1 VVARGFFGDGQHLL
15 VDVACTTVWGNS
27 DFCANRTIPGN
38 AALDREKNKFTAD
51 EKSSRPVSKFFGGDH
66 VLIPFVMEDG
76 GRLGDQGQALLLL
89 LAERAVASGYIKT
102 PPSWN
107 TLGTAALVSLS
118 VRRWQQ
124 RLSAWLHVKTAR
136 LLLRQSSPVGIYL

>member
-1 VVARGFFGDGQHLL
+1 M
-15 VDVACTTVWGNS
+15 DVACVLLYGAIQISVPIALLLLTVHK
-27 DFCANRTIPGN
+27 N
-38 AALDREKNKFTAD
+38 AKNKFTTD
-51 EKSSRPVSKFFGGDH
+51 EKSSRPISRFFGGDH

-76 GRLGDQGQALLLL
+76 GRFGDQGQALLLL
-89 LAERAVASGYIKT
+89 AEGAVASGYIKS

-107 TLGTAALVSLS
+107 TLGTAALVSLT

>member
-1 VVARGFFGDGQHLL
+1 MCSPSRDLGLSENYG
-15 VDVACTTVWGNS
+15 TS
-27 DFCANRTIPGN
+27 PGS
-38 AALDREKNKFTAD
+38 AALDREKDKFRTD
-51 EKSSRPVSKFFGGDH
+51 CLSSQPVSKFSGGDH

-76 GRLGDQGQALLLL
+76 GRMGDQGQALLLL

-107 TLGTAALVSLS
+107 TLGPAALVALT

-136 LLLRQSSPVGIYL
+136 LLMRQSSPVGIYL